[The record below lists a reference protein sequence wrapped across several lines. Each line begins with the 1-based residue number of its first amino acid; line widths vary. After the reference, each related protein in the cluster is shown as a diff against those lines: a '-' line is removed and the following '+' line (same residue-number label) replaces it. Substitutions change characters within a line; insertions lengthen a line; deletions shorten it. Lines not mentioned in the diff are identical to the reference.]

1 MQTDNSQPFRTE
13 SDSIGNHQVPIDA
26 YYGVQTLR
34 AKENFPIT
42 GQLLNPVFIR
52 SLAYV
57 KKASALTNGKLG
69 LISEEVTQAMV
80 DACEEVLTG
89 KFDADFIADPIQGG
103 AGTSMN
109 MNINEVVANRA
120 NELLG
125 GEKGSYDKV
134 HPNDHVNYGQST
146 NDVIPTAGKI
156 TIYQLAQGLLKEM
169 QRLENALTQ
178 KAEEFDSIVK
188 MGRTQ
193 MQDAI
198 PIRLGQEFKAYSIA
212 VNRSYQRL
220 THILQEMLV
229 VNMGATAIGTGLNA
243 DVNYVQQVV
252 PCLAEVTGL
261 DLIQAE
267 DLVDGTQHI
276 DSFSAV
282 SGVLRT
288 FALSLSKIANDL
300 RLMSSGPRTGFN
312 EINLPKKQNGSS
324 IMPGKVN
331 PVIPEVVS
339 QVAYRVVGN
348 DTTISMSVEAG
359 QLELNAFEP
368 VIFYSLFESI
378 KILEHGVGTF
388 IDNCILDITANAD
401 RCKELVDHSVGTI
414 TALVPH
420 IGYQKAAV
428 IAKRALNENIQV
440 KELILQEAL
449 LNQEELDSILAAEKM
464 TSPGICHK

>member
-1 MQTDNSQPFRTE
+1 MKTSETLEFRE
-13 SDSIGNHQVPIDA
+13 EYDSIGSHQVPQTA
-26 YYGVQTLR
+26 YYGVQSIR

-42 GQLLNPVFIR
+42 GQLLDPIFIH
-52 SLAYV
+52 SLAYI
-57 KKASALTNGKLG
+57 KKASAMTNGKLG
-69 LISEEVTQAMV
+69 LLDDKVAKAIIT
-80 DACEEVLTG
+80 ACEEILAG
-89 KFDADFIADPIQGG
+89 QLHQDFIVDPIQGG

-120 NELLG
+120 SELLG
-125 GEKGSYDKV
+125 EDKGKYNLV

-146 NDVIPTAGKI
+146 NDVIPTAGKL
-156 TIYQLAQGLLKEM
+156 TIYQLTQGLLEEM
-169 QRLENALTQ
+169 ERLEKTLTD
-178 KAEEFDSIVK
+178 KSIEFNDVIK

-198 PIRLGQEFKAYSIA
+198 PIRLGQEFKAYASA
-212 VNRSYQRL
+212 VTRSHQRL
-220 THILQEMLV
+220 TQVIDEMLV

-243 DVNYVQQVV
+243 DVEYVNQIV
-252 PCLAEVTGL
+252 PTLANITGL
-261 DLIQAE
+261 ELKQSE

-276 DSFSAV
+276 DSFAAV

-300 RLMSSGPRTGFN
+300 RLMSSGPKTGFN

-348 DTTISMSVEAG
+348 DTTIAMSVEAG

-378 KILEHGVGTF
+378 KILQNGIATF
-388 IDNCILDITANAD
+388 IDNCIAGITANPE
-401 RCKELVDHSVGTI
+401 RCQELVDQSVGTI

-420 IGYQKAAV
+420 IGYQKAAE
-428 IAKRALNENIQV
+428 IAKRALNNNERV
-440 KELILQEAL
+440 KDIILSEKL
-449 LNQEELDSILAAEKM
+449 LDEEELESILAPEKM